1 MYQGSV
7 RFVFRMGKSSTVVL
21 EMYQGSVRFVFRM
34 ENSQVLWYKRC
45 IREVLGFSS
54 GWEIVKYCGIR
65 DVSGKR

>member
-7 RFVFRMGKSSTVVL
+7 RFVFRMV
-21 EMYQGSVRFVFRM
+21 
-34 ENSQVLWYKRC
+34 NSQVLWYKRC